1 MSEILRIESGP
12 ENKSQ
17 LIVSDF
23 EKIRKALGL
32 LLSQLP
38 NPNNGADRDE
48 VVNRFQRALMDFEWR
63 PNNQDLRDRA
73 ARLNAE
79 MAKILAWKQHDL
91 ARALWVTGYFTV
103 RQEAATTVPGRVD
116 TAPQV
121 TTTPWA
127 TREWPVTNTWS
138 IAPPP
143 PGVSV
148 AWGYNTI
155 VWRVAQLDSQINGK

>member
-48 VVNRFQRALMDFEWR
+48 VVNRFQRALMDFE
-63 PNNQDLRDRA
+63 
-73 ARLNAE
+73 
-79 MAKILAWKQHDL
+79 
-91 ARALWVTGYFTV
+91 
-103 RQEAATTVPGRVD
+103 
-116 TAPQV
+116 
-121 TTTPWA
+121 
-127 TREWPVTNTWS
+127 
-138 IAPPP
+138 
-143 PGVSV
+143 
-148 AWGYNTI
+148 
-155 VWRVAQLDSQINGK
+155 